1 MRKSLC
7 GAFVTFLGQS
17 TAWCSVVWGGRNSRG
32 IIHSNEPRLHRENE
46 DEVYQLDDPDD
57 PNNELCKKKL
67 DLALSC
73 AFTVEVL
80 PPPRVT
86 VVKKEMNL
94 ALSCVFTVEVLPPVH
109 SASIFTM

>member
-1 MRKSLC
+1 MAPLSPSLDKVQRGAPLSGEAEIREVSYIVTNRACIEKMRTRRTK
-7 GAFVTFLGQS
+7 
-17 TAWCSVVWGGRNSRG
+17 W
-32 IIHSNEPRLHRENE
+32 
-46 DEVYQLDDPDD
+46 DDPDD